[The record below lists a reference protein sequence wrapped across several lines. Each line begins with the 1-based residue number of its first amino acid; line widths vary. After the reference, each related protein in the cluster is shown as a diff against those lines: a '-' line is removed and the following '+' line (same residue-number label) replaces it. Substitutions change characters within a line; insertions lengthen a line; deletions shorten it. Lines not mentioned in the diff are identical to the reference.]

1 LSGDLAG
8 DLAGDLLGV
17 EAAKGVKGSTF
28 PISLVLELPMGPR
41 MARSIFFW
49 ANPNFRSAKVLVFL
63 TGVLIGEG
71 FLSFSKGILTINF
84 GVLGGDFLADFF
96 FFFPKGNL
104 TMSFSAFFLS
114 DFIFL
119 RLKRRG
125 GTFLGDFFFGKR
137 SGDTRG
143 DVWSGIWCTGDPGG
157 VGRGTRIRSGGTLF
171 FFWVSH
177 LNK

>member
-8 DLAGDLLGV
+8 DLGDFLLGV

-28 PISLVLELPMGPR
+28 PIGIAISLVLELPMGPR
-41 MARSIFFW
+41 MARSIFFR
-49 ANPNFRSAKVLVFL
+49 ANPNFRSANVLVFL
-63 TGVLIGEG
+63 TEVLMGEG

-84 GVLGGDFLADFF
+84 GVLGGDFFLGDLFL
-96 FFFPKGNL
+96 PKGNL
-104 TMSFSAFFLS
+104 TMSFCLLGDFLLG
-114 DFIFL
+114 DFL
-119 RLKRRG
+119 
-125 GTFLGDFFFGKR
+125 LGDFFFNRIR

-143 DVWSGIWCTGDPGG
+143 GVWSGVWCTGDPGG